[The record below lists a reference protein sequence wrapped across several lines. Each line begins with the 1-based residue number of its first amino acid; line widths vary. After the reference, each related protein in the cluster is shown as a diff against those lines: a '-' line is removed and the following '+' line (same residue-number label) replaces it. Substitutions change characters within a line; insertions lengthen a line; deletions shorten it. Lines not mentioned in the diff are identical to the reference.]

1 MMLMQP
7 LNNEYV
13 TIKRAEYNDLVEIA
27 KMVAELDP
35 KKDCSVKIDILKL
48 RLSKARRFRKL

>member
-1 MMLMQP
+1 MQP